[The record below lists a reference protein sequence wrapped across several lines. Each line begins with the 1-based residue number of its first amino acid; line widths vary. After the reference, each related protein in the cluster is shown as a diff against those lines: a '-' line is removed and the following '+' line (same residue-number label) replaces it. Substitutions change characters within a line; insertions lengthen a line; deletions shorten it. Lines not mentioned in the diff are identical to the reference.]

1 MQGGSHTH
9 TRAGRPSPLRLRY
22 RLPHTQKRSDGAR
35 VVLWCVLPAGELRS
49 TVTQYMRDALGWDV
63 ATHACAINC
72 DFATRLS
79 LSPDAVPTLQVLRD
93 FFSLHAAAGVVVS
106 YEPSSH
112 HHAAPSES
120 SFSTVPALAA
130 GAPTCLAYLTCHLP
144 LATCHLPLATCHLP
158 LSHHSAHYLRFSTT
172 SARRASPLCGAA
184 RHPSARTLRRRLASQ
199 PSQRQTGRQT
209 RRQTRR
215 QPGRQTTR
223 QPRPHFLLS

>member
-1 MQGGSHTH
+1 M
-9 TRAGRPSPLRLRY
+9 
-22 RLPHTQKRSDGAR
+22 
-35 VVLWCVLPAGELRS
+35 LPAGELRS

-158 LSHHSAHYLRFSTT
+158 LATFSPFSTLLTILHYLCQACLSSLRCRAPPIRSHATPPSGLTAQPTANRTANQTANQTATRTTDHTAATAALSTFVKMPL
-172 SARRASPLCGAA
+172 SSPRRPV
-184 RHPSARTLRRRLASQ
+184 
-199 PSQRQTGRQT
+199 T
-209 RRQTRR
+209 RRT
-215 QPGRQTTR
+215 
-223 QPRPHFLLS
+223 